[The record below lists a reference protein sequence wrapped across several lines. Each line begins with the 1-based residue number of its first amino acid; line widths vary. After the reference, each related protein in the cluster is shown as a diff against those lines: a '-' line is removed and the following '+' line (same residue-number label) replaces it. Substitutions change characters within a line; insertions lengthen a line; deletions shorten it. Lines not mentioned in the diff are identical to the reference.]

1 MAPKSPEDKKK
12 QFVILVGNME
22 LVGCDH
28 CGSQI
33 YVTNISVPL
42 SQNKE
47 GDNVLSRIFFFLS
60 LLTTHG
66 ILVPR
71 PGIEPVP
78 PAVDVQSPN
87 H

>member
-1 MAPKSPEDKKK
+1 MAPKSPEDKKE
-12 QFVILVGNME
+12 QFVILVRNME

-28 CGSQI
+28 CVSWI

-47 GDNVLSRIFFFLS
+47 GDNVMSRIFFFLS

-66 ILVPR
+66 IFVPR

>member
-12 QFVILVGNME
+12 QFVLLVGNME

-33 YVTNISVPL
+33 YVTIISVPL

-47 GDNVLSRIFFFLS
+47 GDNVLSRIFFFFVAPHNPWNLS
-60 LLTTHG
+60 SQTRG
-66 ILVPR
+66 
-71 PGIEPVP
+71 
-78 PAVDVQSPN
+78 
-87 H
+87 

>member
-1 MAPKSPEDKKK
+1 MRN
-12 QFVILVGNME
+12 VE

-28 CGSQI
+28 CGFWI

-47 GDNVLSRIFFFLS
+47 GDNVMARIFFFF
-60 LLTTHG
+60 LLAPHNHG

-78 PAVDVQSPN
+78 PAEDVQSPN
-87 H
+87 HQTT